1 MKVCPHC
8 HKDLPDDSTF
18 CIYCGKPLQKVNIKD
33 LEKAKEKIS
42 KERQENQKDSSLKH
56 NPRENS
62 WSKLGIMIFL
72 ISLIG
77 LDFIVS
83 SIVSTLGM
91 DVKIIFIISMVGYIA
106 AIGCGIMSF
115 VIDHQDK
122 TKGFQPNGNSKFA
135 MVAIIMSGYIAL
147 LNLVSVILK

>member
-18 CIYCGKPLQKVNIKD
+18 CIYCGKPLQKVTMKD

-42 KERQENQKDSSLKH
+42 KEKEREKNDPSLKH

-72 ISLIG
+72 ISIIG
-77 LDFIVS
+77 LDFIVATA
-83 SIVSTLGM
+83 INALGM
-91 DVKIIFIISMVGYIA
+91 DAKFIFILSFIGYIA

-115 VIDHQDK
+115 VIDYQDK
-122 TKGFQPNGNSKFA
+122 KKGYQPNGNSKFA
-135 MVAIIMSGYIAL
+135 LVAIIMGSYIAL
-147 LNLVSVILK
+147 LNLTTVILK